1 MTTVVAEATAV
12 TSVSVDVAG
21 TTAVTGGFVTA
32 IPVILGVCGQ
42 QHTTTA
48 VTAVVVIT
56 VPTEELV
63 GVVAMTTVVKAR
75 FRSNLS
81 QMRV

>member
-12 TSVSVDVAG
+12 TLVSVDVAG
-21 TTAVTGGFVTA
+21 NTVVTGGFVTA
-32 IPVILGVCGQ
+32 IPVILGVCGR

-48 VTAVVVIT
+48 VTAIVVIT

-63 GVVAMTTVVKAR
+63 GVVAVTTVAKAR
-75 FRSNLS
+75 FQSKLS